1 MQTPDD
7 ITVVILA
14 AGLGTRM
21 KSKMAKVLHRAGG
34 MTLIEQ
40 VVHAATAIAAPENMV
55 VVTGHQAARVQQ
67 VTSHTGVKYALQAE
81 QKGTGHAL
89 MCCRGAVSQ
98 TGLLVVLYGDAPLI
112 SSTTLREFV
121 RTQAAS
127 RAAGT
132 VLTAVVNDPSGYGR
146 IIRDADGSVE
156 AIVEQKAA
164 TPEQAKVCEINSG
177 MYCFDAALLWKHIDE
192 IGTDNP
198 AHEYYLTD
206 IVEIFRRAGHRVAP
220 LHLAS
225 EEELLGINTRV
236 ELAAADRILRNRTVN
251 RLMLEGVTIER
262 PETVT
267 IDAQVQIGCDTI
279 VEPFTRILG
288 STKIGEDCRIGAYSI
303 VESSQLADRVEV
315 GAYTIIGTSVVETGA
330 IVGPYA
336 RLRLDNHV
344 GAGAHIGNFVEL
356 KKTRMGQGAKANHLA
371 YLGDS
376 TIGAKVN
383 IGAGTITCNYDG
395 KKKHQT
401 QIGDGAFVGS
411 NSTLV
416 APVAVGAGSYIGAG
430 SVITKPVPE
439 GALAIGRGHQVNK
452 EGWIKRKRES
462 EPRT

>member
-1 MQTPDD
+1 MQSLV
-7 ITVVILA
+7 TVVILA

-21 KSKMAKVLHRAGG
+21 KSKMAKVLHCAGG
-34 MTLIEQ
+34 MTLVEQ
-40 VVHAATAIAAPENMV
+40 VVQAASAITAPESMV
-55 VVTGHQAARVQQ
+55 VVTGHQAEQVQKA
-67 VTSHTGVKYALQAE
+67 TAHTGVKYALQAE
-81 QKGTGHAL
+81 QNGTGHAL
-89 MCCRGAVSQ
+89 MCCREAVPQ
-98 TGLLVVLYGDAPLI
+98 NGLVVVLYGDAPLI
-112 SSTTLREFV
+112 TAATLRELV
-121 RTQAAS
+121 RSQAS
-127 RAAGT
+127 SGAAGT
-132 VLTAVVNDPSGYGR
+132 VLTAVVKDPSGYGR
-146 IIRDADGSVE
+146 IIRDANGNVD

-164 TPEQAKVCEINSG
+164 TVEQAKVCEINSG

-198 AHEYYLTD
+198 SGEFYLTD
-206 IVEIFRRAGHRVAP
+206 IVEIFRRAGHKVAP
-220 LHLAS
+220 MQLAS

-236 ELAAADRILRNRTVN
+236 ELAGADRILRNRTVN
-251 RLMLEGVTIER
+251 RLMLDGVTIER

-267 IDAQVQIGCDTI
+267 IDAQVQIGRDTVI
-279 VEPFTRILG
+279 EPFTRILG
-288 STKIGEDCRIGAYSI
+288 STVIGEDCRVGAYSI
-303 VESSQLADRVEV
+303 IQSSQLADGVEV
-315 GAYTIIGTSVVETGA
+315 GAYTIVGTSVIETGA

-356 KKTRMGQGAKANHLA
+356 KKTRMGKGAKANHLA

-395 KKKHQT
+395 RNKHQT
-401 QIGDGAFVGS
+401 HIGDGAFVGS

-416 APVAVGAGSYIGAG
+416 APIEVGAGSYIGAA

-452 EGWIKRKRES
+452 DGWVKRKQEAKAG
-462 EPRT
+462 

>member
-1 MQTPDD
+1 MQSPV
-7 ITVVILA
+7 TVVILA

-34 MTLIEQ
+34 MTMVEQ
-40 VVHAATAIAAPENMV
+40 VIHAATAITAPENMV
-55 VVTGHQAARVQQ
+55 VVTGYQSQRVQEA
-67 VTSHTGVKYALQAE
+67 TAHTGVKYALQAE

-89 MCCRGAVSQ
+89 MRCRDLVPHD
-98 TGLLVVLYGDAPLI
+98 GLLVVLYGDAPLI
-112 SSTTLREFV
+112 SAATLREFV
-121 RTQAAS
+121 RAQADS
-127 RAAGT
+127 HAAGT
-132 VLTAVVNDPSGYGR
+132 VLTAVVEDPSGYGR
-146 IIRDADGSVE
+146 IIRDADGNVE

-164 TPEQAKVCEINSG
+164 TPAQANVREINSG
-177 MYCFDAALLWKHIDE
+177 MYCFDAAPLWKHIDE

-206 IVEIFRRAGHRVAP
+206 IVEIFRRAGHKVVPMR
-220 LHLAS
+220 LAS

-236 ELAAADRILRNRTVN
+236 ELADADRILRNRTVN

-262 PETVT
+262 PETLT
-267 IDAQVQIGCDTI
+267 IDAQVQIGRDTVI
-279 VEPFTRILG
+279 ESFTRILG
-288 STKIGEDCRIGAYSI
+288 STVIGEDCRIGAYSI
-303 VESSQLADRVEV
+303 IESSQLADRVEV
-315 GAYTIIGTSVVETGA
+315 GAYTIVGTSVVETGA

-356 KKTRMGQGAKANHLA
+356 KKTRMGAGAKANHLA
-371 YLGDS
+371 YLGDA

-383 IGAGTITCNYDG
+383 IGAGTITCNYEG

-416 APVAVGAGSYIGAG
+416 APVVVGAGSYIGAA
-430 SVITKPVPE
+430 SVITKPVPD

-452 EGWIKRKRES
+452 EGWVKRMQEA
-462 EPRT
+462 EPRV

>member
-1 MQTPDD
+1 MKSSVS
-7 ITVVILA
+7 VVILA

-40 VVHAATAIAAPENMV
+40 VVETAAAIAAADRTV
-55 VVTGHQAARVQQ
+55 VVLGHQAARVQE
-67 VTSHTGVKYALQAE
+67 VTAHTGVSYAVQTE
-81 QKGTGHAL
+81 QKGTGHAV
-89 MCCRGAVSQ
+89 MCCRDSVPEN
-98 TGLLVVLYGDAPLI
+98 GLLVVLYGDAPLI
-112 SSTTLREFV
+112 SAATLRELI
-121 RTQAAS
+121 RRQEASNTAA
-127 RAAGT
+127 T
-132 VLTAVVNDPSGYGR
+132 VLTTMLDDPSGYGR
-146 IIRDADGSVE
+146 VIRDAEGNVA
-156 AIVEQKAA
+156 AIVEEKAA
-164 TPEQAKVCEINSG
+164 TPEQAKVREINSG
-177 MYCFDAALLWKHIDE
+177 IYCFDAALLWKHIDE

-198 AHEYYLTD
+198 AKEYYLTD
-206 IVEIFRRAGHRVAP
+206 IVEIFRRAGHKVAP
-220 LHLAS
+220 MQLAS
-225 EEELLGINTRV
+225 PEEVLGINTRV
-236 ELAAADRILRNRTVN
+236 ELAEVDRLFRARTVN

-267 IDAQVQIGCDTI
+267 IDAQVRIGCDTVI
-279 VEPFTRILG
+279 EPFTRILG
-288 STKIGEDCRIGAYSI
+288 STVIGEDCRIGAHSI
-303 VESSQLADRVEV
+303 IESSRLADGVEV

-330 IVGPYA
+330 IIGPFA

-356 KKTRMGQGAKANHLA
+356 KKTRIGPGAKANHLA

-416 APVAVGAGSYIGAG
+416 APVVVGAGSYIGAA
-430 SVITKPVPE
+430 SVITKTVPE

-452 EGWIKRKRES
+452 DGWVKRKKEG
-462 EPRT
+462 TGC

>member
-1 MQTPDD
+1 MQSPV
-7 ITVVILA
+7 TVVILA

-21 KSKMAKVLHRAGG
+21 KSKLAKVLHCAGG
-34 MTLIEQ
+34 MTLVEQ
-40 VVHAATAIAAPENMV
+40 VVQAATAITAPESMV
-55 VVTGHQAARVQQ
+55 VVTGHQAERVEE
-67 VTSHTGVKYALQAE
+67 VTAHTGVKYALQAE

-89 MCCRGAVSQ
+89 ICCRGTVPES
-98 TGLLVVLYGDAPLI
+98 GLLVVLYGDAPLI
-112 SSTTLREFV
+112 TSATLRELI
-121 RTQAAS
+121 RRQAAS
-127 RAAGT
+127 NAAGT
-132 VLTAVVNDPSGYGR
+132 VLTAVVDDPYGYGR
-146 IIRDADGSVE
+146 IIRDADGNVE
-156 AIVEQKAA
+156 SIVEQKAA
-164 TPEQAKVCEINSG
+164 TAEQAKVREINSG
-177 MYCFDAALLWKHIDE
+177 MYCFDAALLWKHIGE
-192 IGTDNP
+192 LGTDNP

-206 IVEIFRRAGHRVAP
+206 IVEIFRRAGHKMAP
-220 LHLAS
+220 MQLPS

-236 ELAAADRILRNRTVN
+236 ELAGADRILRNRTVN

-267 IDAQVQIGCDTI
+267 IDAQVRIGCDTVI
-279 VEPFTRILG
+279 EPFTRILG
-288 STKIGEDCRIGAYSI
+288 STVIGEDCRIGAYSI
-303 VESSQLADRVEV
+303 IESSRLADGVQV
-315 GAYTIIGTSVVETGA
+315 GAYTIIGTSVVDSGA

-356 KKTRMGQGAKANHLA
+356 KKTRMGPGAKANHLA

-395 KKKHQT
+395 KHKHQT
-401 QIGDGAFVGS
+401 HIGDGAFVGS

-416 APVAVGAGSYIGAG
+416 APVVVGAGSYIGAA

-452 EGWIKRKRES
+452 EGWVKSKQKAG
-462 EPRT
+462 